1 MVYVQMRY
9 LGQGLVWVA
18 GEPDIYGQPTFNAPR
33 PMKHRWEDRT
43 GLFINNQG
51 RQEGFK
57 HRVYMDT
64 PVKPGDRQMIVPPPS
79 KDIIELLLSE
89 NIIEKGFVGSDAINV
104 PETFVTALDIGGDSN
119 PRWLRDNNRVH
130 IRVKAQAFNYMEG
143 WETAQRIKDFLLGK
157 RTIMIGD
164 VYYIRFVINSD
175 IYLVS
180 YDQNNRPIFAME
192 FTVTREYE
200 VDSEYVGNRDQLC

>member
-1 MVYVQMRY
+1 
-9 LGQGLVWVA
+9 
-18 GEPDIYGQPTFNAPR
+18 
-33 PMKHRWEDRT
+33 
-43 GLFINNQG
+43 
-51 RQEGFK
+51 
-57 HRVYMDT
+57 
-64 PVKPGDRQMIVPPPS
+64 MIVPPPS

-130 IRVKAQAFNYMEG
+130 IRVKSQAFNYMEG